1 MNKRVL
7 VQKCFLYSWAGS
19 FLLYCDI
26 KVCSLIQKGKLGNTV
41 INTKSNKKCVS
52 LWKPLIELIR

>member
-7 VQKCFLYSWAGS
+7 VQKCFLDSCAGS

-26 KVCSLIQKGKLGNTV
+26 KVCSLIQKGKLGNIV
-41 INTKSNKKCVS
+41 INMKSNKKCVS
-52 LWKPLIELIR
+52 LWEPLIELIR